1 MLDQSIGICE
11 RLLTNFAHL
20 VTYIEMRLDVILE
33 IAIRKEILGAHV
45 ALVCPNFRMHRRHM
59 VAHLDF
65 LLKGFA
71 TELAYKRFGHMCL
84 VMGAEMCTQL
94 AGEGEA
100 TLTNVTAEG
109 FAHMNTL
116 DVLLQ
121 MTTSLEMTLT
131 EHALKPTAFSLLV
144 GTELMGLQRMIRAET
159 LLADVTWNS

>member
-1 MLDQSIGICE
+1 
-11 RLLTNFAHL
+11 
-20 VTYIEMRLDVILE
+20 
-33 IAIRKEILGAHV
+33 
-45 ALVCPNFRMHRRHM
+45 
-59 VAHLDF
+59 
-65 LLKGFA
+65 
-71 TELAYKRFGHMCL
+71 MCL
-84 VMGAEMCTQL
+84 IMGAQMCTQL

-100 TLTNVTAEG
+100 TFTNVTAEG

-159 LLADVTWNS
+159 LLAEVTWNS